1 MLELFTTST
10 CNKCKVLENRLHDA
24 GIPFV
29 KRVIDMDPEA
39 QTDALML
46 GIHAVPAVRN
56 DGKPCDI
63 EALFQFDP

>member
-10 CNKCKVLENRLHDA
+10 CTKCAVLEKKLENA

-29 KRVIDMDPEA
+29 KRVIDVDPEA

-46 GIHAVPAVRN
+46 GIHELPALCKDRKILEL
-56 DGKPCDI
+56 GMMQSL
-63 EALFQFDP
+63 A